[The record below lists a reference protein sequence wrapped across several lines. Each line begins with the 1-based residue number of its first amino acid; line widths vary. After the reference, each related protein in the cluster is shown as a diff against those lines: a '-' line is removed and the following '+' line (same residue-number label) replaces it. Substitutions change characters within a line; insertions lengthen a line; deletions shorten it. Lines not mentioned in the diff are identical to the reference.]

1 MSGRGQRRGAACG
14 GVGRSGTRSEARGD
28 AHHEG
33 AKQASEARGFKFA
46 AAAAG
51 AGLLLLRRM
60 VRLRR
65 RRALKTSCRKSTSDM
80 ARPSTATA
88 PTKAW
93 SGASQL
99 SSQLRLT
106 SMSR

>member
-1 MSGRGQRRGAACG
+1 MWGAGKGGAQRAGAWD
-14 GVGRSGTRSEARGD
+14 GTVRAARREVTPTTK
-28 AHHEG
+28 APR
-33 AKQASEARGFKFA
+33 KQARFKFA

-51 AGLLLLRRM
+51 AGLLRRRQL

>member
-1 MSGRGQRRGAACG
+1 MAGRGQMRGAACG
-14 GVGRSGTRSEARGD
+14 GVGRHGTRSEARGD

-33 AKQASEARGFKFA
+33 AKQGSEACGFKCA

-51 AGLLLLRRM
+51 AGLL
-60 VRLRR
+60 LRR

>member
-1 MSGRGQRRGAACG
+1 MWGAGKGGAQRAGAWD
-14 GVGRSGTRSEARGD
+14 GTVRAARREVTPTTK
-28 AHHEG
+28 APS
-33 AKQASEARGFKFA
+33 KQARRRFKFA

-51 AGLLLLRRM
+51 AGLLLRRRL